1 MASFAVSFLTTF
13 LCDFFLLP
21 ICFFRNNRGDTNSG
35 IPKGKQAFSAKSLK
49 SHSASREG
57 MKRGNND
64 SSSQKRTN
72 AQGKDQAE
80 DQENFLYEDPYVDT
94 YEEEDIV
101 DPKEE
106 EELEK
111 RELEGIDEER
121 ELHGVSRFLAGSHL

>member
-1 MASFAVSFLTTF
+1 ML
-13 LCDFFLLP
+13 
-21 ICFFRNNRGDTNSG
+21 FRNRREGSNFG
-35 IPKGKQAFSAKSLK
+35 IPKGGQPFSAKSLK
-49 SHSASREG
+49 SHSASLEG
-57 MKRGNND
+57 MKRGINGN
-64 SSSQKRTN
+64 SSQKRTN

-94 YEEEDIV
+94 FEEEDIV

-121 ELHGVSRFLAGSHL
+121 EVHGVSRFLARTHF